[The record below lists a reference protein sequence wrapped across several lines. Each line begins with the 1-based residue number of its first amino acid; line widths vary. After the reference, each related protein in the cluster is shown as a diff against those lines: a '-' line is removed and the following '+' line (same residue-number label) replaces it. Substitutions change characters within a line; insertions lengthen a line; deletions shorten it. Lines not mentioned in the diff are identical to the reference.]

1 MDIDILGIDLAKRV
15 FQLHGADRSG
25 HALHRSKVMRD
36 GFIEAVRSLH
46 PRVVA
51 MEACS
56 SAHHWAR
63 CFREMGIEV
72 RLISP
77 QYVTP
82 FVKTNKNDRN
92 DAQAIVEA
100 ASRPTMNFVAVK
112 SVEQQDIQAVHRVR
126 QLLVHQRTAL
136 INQARGLLGERGVT
150 MAKSPEAFKRA
161 VPRILSVCE
170 DEVTSICQ
178 SMVLEIMQQIQA
190 IEAHIQRAETW
201 LKSFMKRSPLCKK
214 IAVVGGVGTITATA
228 MVASI
233 GDAKEF
239 RNGRH
244 LSAWIGLV
252 PRQYSSG
259 GKSQLKGISKRGDT
273 YLRTLLI
280 HGART
285 VLRYVAGKTDAQSRW
300 LQDLIAR
307 RGYNRAAVALANKNA
322 RIIQALLSSDTPY
335 RSSAAAR

>member
-1 MDIDILGIDLAKRV
+1 M
-15 FQLHGADRSG
+15 
-25 HALHRSKVMRD
+25 
-36 GFIEAVRSLH
+36 
-46 PRVVA
+46 
-51 MEACS
+51 
-56 SAHHWAR
+56 
-63 CFREMGIEV
+63 
-72 RLISP
+72 
-77 QYVTP
+77 
-82 FVKTNKNDRN
+82 
-92 DAQAIVEA
+92 
-100 ASRPTMNFVAVK
+100 
-112 SVEQQDIQAVHRVR
+112 HRVR

-161 VPRILSVCE
+161 VPRILSACE
-170 DEVTSICQ
+170 GEVTSICQ

-190 IEAHIQRAETW
+190 IEGHIERAETW

-214 IAVVGGVGTITATA
+214 IAVVDGVGTITATA
-228 MVASI
+228 MVASV
-233 GDAKEF
+233 GEAKEF

-285 VLRYVAGKTDAQSRW
+285 VLRYVSGKTDAQSRW

-322 RIIQALLSSDTPY
+322 RVIQVLLSSDTTY
-335 RSSAAAR
+335 RSSATAR